1 MRFFVPLFFISILCC
16 INIKSAED
24 SYSIALFSG
33 DTIQEILPFP
43 QQMCLTYYR
52 EYPYLYEGTLEE
64 QQAYHSW
71 LSKLKHS
78 AVAIAYYGNKPVG
91 FLSGAAFIDFAEHYT
106 GSLTVFKNAG
116 LDPAQYYYFA
126 DVIIEKEHRGH
137 SLCKKLF
144 AVLEQ
149 YAINLGYAKN
159 CLVVESHATHPCK
172 PADYRELGNLWIRLG
187 YAESPATISF
197 KWNTIQPDG
206 TQERQEHPLRY
217 WMKNLTA

>member
-1 MRFFVPLFFISILCC
+1 MFSISAVQTNNRQELSDGYSMDILV
-16 INIKSAED
+16 
-24 SYSIALFSG
+24 G
-33 DTIQEILPFP
+33 DTIEQILPFT

-64 QQAYHSW
+64 QQACHSW
-71 LSKLKHS
+71 FSKLKHS
-78 AVAIAYYGNKPVG
+78 AVAIAYYDNKPVG
-91 FLSGAAFIDFAEHYT
+91 FLSGASFVDFAEHYT

-144 AVLEQ
+144 AALEQ
-149 YAINLGYAKN
+149 YASNLGYAKN

-172 PADYRELGNLWIRLG
+172 PADYRELGDLWIRLG
-187 YAESPATISF
+187 YTESPATISF
-197 KWNTIQPDG
+197 KWNTIQSDG
-206 TQERQEHPLRY
+206 TQERQEHILRY
-217 WMKNLTA
+217 WIKDFKA